1 VSQGTIQQTIT
12 VAPTRSFINMSG
24 GIEAG
29 MGGYVAPL
37 RQVKLSEQIY
47 ARIFG
52 LLAGDEFA
60 EQSKLPTENELAL
73 RFNVSRT
80 IVREAL
86 ARLRDDG
93 IVVSRQGTG
102 TFVKRKPDSAA
113 LKFAPIASIADMQR
127 CFEFREGFEA
137 NMAFT
142 AAAQAP
148 DASIRRIGGAL
159 AALEDA
165 ERERAAGIDVGFDFH
180 LAIAEAT
187 GNRFFVAVLVSLQ
200 PHIVFGMRLARS
212 LSLTSPGSRSKAVQ
226 VEHHAIFDAICRR
239 DPYSAGEAM
248 RQHIQN
254 AKHRMFEGQGTTDKF
269 D

>member
-1 VSQGTIQQTIT
+1 MQ
-12 VAPTRSFINMSG
+12 ARSFIVMG
-24 GIEAG
+24 REIETDVL
-29 MGGYVAPL
+29 GYVAPL

-60 EQSKLPTENELAL
+60 EQSKLPTENELAV

-102 TFVKRKPDSAA
+102 TFVKRKPDNAA

-137 NMAFT
+137 NMAFV
-142 AAAQAP
+142 AAARAP
-148 DASIRRIGGAL
+148 DEGIVRIENAL
-159 AALEDA
+159 ATQDET
-165 ERERAAGIDVGFDFH
+165 ERDEAAGTDVGFDFH

-187 GNRFFVAVLVSLQ
+187 GNRFFVAVLVSLR

-212 LSLTSPGSRSKAVQ
+212 FSLPSPGGRSKSVQ
-226 VEHHAIFDAICRR
+226 VEHHAIFDAIKRR
-239 DPYSAGEAM
+239 DPYGAGEAM
-248 RQHIQN
+248 RRHIEN
-254 AKHRMFEGQGTTDKF
+254 AKHRMFEGQAATDKF

>member
-1 VSQGTIQQTIT
+1 LAV
-12 VAPTRSFINMSG
+12 TRSFAIMARE
-24 GIEAG
+24 IESDVL
-29 MGGYVAPL
+29 GYVAPL

-60 EQSKLPTENELAL
+60 ENSKLPTENELAL

-102 TFVKRKPDSAA
+102 TFVKRKPDNAA

-137 NMAFT
+137 NMAFV
-142 AAAQAP
+142 AAARAP
-148 DASIRRIGGAL
+148 DAGIERIGRAL
-159 AALEDA
+159 AVQDES
-165 ERERAAGIDVGFDFH
+165 EREGGAGGDVGFDFH

-187 GNRFFVAVLVSLQ
+187 GNRFFVAVMVSLR

-212 LSLTSPGSRSKAVQ
+212 LSLTAPGERSRSVH
-226 VEHHAIFDAICRR
+226 VEHHLIFDAIKRR
-239 DPYSAGEAM
+239 DPYGAGEAM
-248 RQHIQN
+248 RRHIES
-254 AKHRMFEGQGTTDKF
+254 AKHRMFEGQAETDKF
-269 D
+269 A